1 MLLFSELARSC
12 GKSDRDGWKDHAVA
26 SIYLRQLTT
35 TYDTTPVPGGSD
47 TSDLQEHLH
56 SCAHNHVCMFLKL
69 PLNMI
74 STVYQ
79 GPTTHQYISWIIALN
94 LQNYSVGQGELNSM
108 SNVRTRAHIQM
119 WWHMP
124 LIQESGR
131 ADTWDP

>member
-1 MLLFSELARSC
+1 MHTALARI
-12 GKSDRDGWKDHAVA
+12 RLVA

-69 PLNMI
+69 LLNMI

-108 SNVRTRAHIQM
+108 SNVRARAHIRTRTRTCTHIQM